1 MSTYFSLFPYV
12 SYNGTNCVDIT
23 RRITVRRTITADP
36 KAYQPYEVPA
46 GQRPD
51 QVADGYYLSP
61 DRSWLVYM
69 STGAIDPYYDWYLGE
84 DDFNAHVVSKYG
96 SMVEAVERI
105 HHWAIA
111 WYDSEITLSP
121 AQWVGVDDGLKQ
133 FYEPNFGQGTQ
144 ILSYSLRADDV
155 SATTNMVVTVGLG
168 DANSAFVEGERVQ
181 VFNGVSL
188 EGSAEIGWANATHLK
203 LVHVLTG
210 ANVGYTVVGVTSG
223 QSANVIT
230 RDYTANVIPVE
241 QRVFW
246 EPVTCLAF
254 ERDKNEQLKNVR
266 LIDRTYADA
275 IETEARRLL
284 GANT

>member
-1 MSTYFSLFPYV
+1 MSTYFSLFPTT
-12 SYNGTNCVDIT
+12 SYNGTNCTDIT

-36 KAYQPYEVPA
+36 RAYQPYEVPA

-111 WYDSEITLSP
+111 WYDSDATFSP
-121 AQWVGVDDGLKQ
+121 AQWVGVDDNLKQ
-133 FYEPNFGQGTQ
+133 FYEPNFGKGTQ
-144 ILSYSLRADDV
+144 VISYSLRADDINA
-155 SATTNMVVTVGLG
+155 STNMVVTVEVG
-168 DANSAFVEGERVQ
+168 NNAFVEGERVQ
-181 VFNGVSL
+181 VFDGPSL
-188 EGSAEIGWANATHLK
+188 EGSAEVAWSNASHLK

-210 ANVGYTVVGVTSG
+210 ANVGYTVFGVISG
-223 QSANVIT
+223 ESANVVT
-230 RDYTANVIPVE
+230 REYTANVIPE
-241 QRVFW
+241 EMRVFW

-266 LIDRTYADA
+266 LIDRTYADS
-275 IETEARRLL
+275 IESQARRLL